1 MSKLLIYLYG
11 LAILCWGVTI
21 TFKIMKHLKR
31 RIKNDTLNRW
41 FTPLISGFLG
51 ACFITVA
58 VLVSIWIY
66 SNVGFLREYLNAIG
80 NLL

>member
-1 MSKLLIYLYG
+1 MGNFLLCLYG
-11 LAILCWGVTI
+11 MAILCLGVTI
-21 TFKIMKHLKR
+21 TFKIMKRLKR

-66 SNVGFLREYLNAIG
+66 SNVGFLQEYLNAIG
-80 NLL
+80 NVL

>member
-11 LAILCWGVTI
+11 LAILCCGVTI
-21 TFKIMKHLKR
+21 TFKIMKHFKR
-31 RIKNDTLNRW
+31 HIKNDALNRW
-41 FTPLISGFLG
+41 LTPLISGFLG
-51 ACFITVA
+51 GCFITV
-58 VLVSIWIY
+58 VLMVSVWIY